1 MIPWNEKMFTTTQ
14 YLFDVSTTWQYMLV
28 ATAGMV
34 ALWVVVFLIE
44 KLLNKKLVRIV
55 ELYLYRPVLYV
66 GGAVIVIGVLFY
78 MMVILKDYIWGV
90 G

>member
-28 ATAGMV
+28 AAAGMV
-34 ALWVVVFLIE
+34 VLWVVVYLIE

-55 ELYLYRPVLYV
+55 ELYLYRPVLYLA
-66 GGAVIVIGVLFY
+66 GAVIVIGVFFY
-78 MMVILKDYIWGV
+78 MMIVLKDYIWGV